1 MKVQLEINLK
11 KALNESLRKGFIS
24 KKKFNQE
31 IKELDERK
39 KYINNKKSLVNSG
52 FHSFNGWLN
61 KLKNK

>member
-24 KKKFNQE
+24 KKKFKQE

-39 KYINNKKSLVNSG
+39 NYNKKSLVDSG
-52 FHSFNGWLN
+52 FHSFDGWLN
-61 KLKNK
+61 KIKNK